1 MVIIINWIYLYLWLV
16 HWQLNKRRKEKNE
29 YNLKLIT
36 DPISPNARSIYIS
49 LLDLNNKLGWK
60 EKFSIANSR
69 LMETS
74 GIESRATF
82 HRARKELIDNGYILY
97 EKGKNNILVG
107 FYKIISLKSQ
117 NCETALDLEPVGL
130 ESSPVTECEQNA
142 NRMRTECELPVRPLN
157 KLNKTKLNK
166 TFYLYKKNIKDGQT
180 KNNTP
185 YPDTEHGNVLS
196 TKTDISISD
205 TEEEKVKYRDNVLLT
220 KKEYETLLS
229 EHGKNKLNKILD
241 LLHFYKLSQDKT
253 YKSDYGAIN
262 TWVVSSIEEKEQ
274 KAQAKAQ
281 KAPYREER
289 NFNPEELDS
298 LME

>member
-1 MVIIINWIYLYLWLV
+1 MNYIE
-16 HWQLNKRRKEKNE
+16 QLNE

-117 NCETALDLEPVGL
+117 NCETALDLGAVSLEDIPV
-130 ESSPVTECEQNA
+130 SECEPNA
-142 NRMRTECELPVRPLN
+142 NQMRTECELPVRPLN
-157 KLNKTKLNK
+157 KLNKTKYIIY
-166 TFYLYKKNIKDGQT
+166 TKKNKGRSEKKIIHYTQT
-180 KNNTP
+180 QNTGMRIHC
-185 YPDTEHGNVLS
+185 TQ
-196 TKTDISISD
+196 K
-205 TEEEKVKYRDNVLLT
+205 
-220 KKEYETLLS
+220 
-229 EHGKNKLNKILD
+229 
-241 LLHFYKLSQDKT
+241 Q
-253 YKSDYGAIN
+253 N
-262 TWVVSSIEEKEQ
+262 TGMRKHRTQIQ
-274 KAQAKAQ
+274 NTGM
-281 KAPYREER
+281 Y
-289 NFNPEELDS
+289 
-298 LME
+298 

>member
-1 MVIIINWIYLYLWLV
+1 MNYIE
-16 HWQLNKRRKEKNE
+16 QLNE

-117 NCETALDLEPVGL
+117 NCETALDLGAVSLEDIPV
-130 ESSPVTECEQNA
+130 SECEPNA
-142 NRMRTECELPVRPLN
+142 NQMRTECELPVRPLN
-157 KLNKTKLNK
+157 KLNKTKQNK
-166 TFYLYKKNIKDGQT
+166 IYYLYKKKIKDG
-180 KNNTP
+180 
-185 YPDTEHGNVLS
+185 
-196 TKTDISISD
+196 
-205 TEEEKVKYRDNVLLT
+205 RR
-220 KKEYETLLS
+220 KK
-229 EHGKNKLNKILD
+229 
-241 LLHFYKLSQDKT
+241 
-253 YKSDYGAIN
+253 
-262 TWVVSSIEEKEQ
+262 
-274 KAQAKAQ
+274 
-281 KAPYREER
+281 
-289 NFNPEELDS
+289 
-298 LME
+298 